1 MPCGPL
7 LRPAFRQNYRGQS
20 ISSSYGASCAAA
32 SLPAGRKRQG
42 ETLCSPRLEATG
54 NSGPATSENF
64 LDKEESN
71 LIIKIAGRETCRR
84 NRSRVLRTCAE
95 GASPCRKRMAGFRQ
109 PSALGRQCNSCA
121 FQRRTLHACGRV
133 GWGKGRSGAGGTEK
147 KGGARFDRNGPT
159 MAASQKKSRTAGQ
172 EGECK
177 SHEY

>member
-1 MPCGPL
+1 M
-7 LRPAFRQNYRGQS
+7 RPSFAHR
-20 ISSSYGASCAAA
+20 
-32 SLPAGRKRQG
+32 LPAKLPGSINQFVIRSVLRGRKPPGGKKAPVRNALQSQARSNR
-42 ETLCSPRLEATG
+42 EY
-54 NSGPATSENF
+54 SGPATSENF

-109 PSALGRQCNSCA
+109 LSALGRQSIFCG
-121 FQRRTLHACGRV
+121 FQRRALHDCGRAD
-133 GWGKGRSGAGGTEK
+133 GGKGRSGAGGTEK